1 MIACVKYNYYFWI
14 IVFLLPFNIYL
25 GETAKAALKEIC
37 SLEDFSIISLKH
49 IQLLGITI
57 PGQEVHKPKT
67 NPDNNKNKVFIW
79 NTIKAL

>member
-1 MIACVKYNYYFWI
+1 MKACFKYNSYFGI

-49 IQLLGITI
+49 YQLLII
-57 PGQEVHKPKT
+57 AFPGQEGHKP
-67 NPDNNKNKVFIW
+67 
-79 NTIKAL
+79 

>member
-1 MIACVKYNYYFWI
+1 MKF
-14 IVFLLPFNIYL
+14 

-49 IQLLGITI
+49 FQLLGITI

-67 NPDNNKNKVFIW
+67 NPDNNK
-79 NTIKAL
+79 IKFSY